1 MNKLKDP
8 RLIAAI
14 IVVVAIACAAG
25 FMAYKYYT
33 GEDYLYSKICQ
44 DFDEGKW
51 QEVVDTY
58 PKVEWDDKFCSLNRA
73 EALTRVAESYY
84 HLGQYAKGRE
94 AVEEVLGMGS
104 EAKLRVIEPWMAEH
118 QLYGDMAAIIPLDL
132 PAAATLFAH
141 RNKNDVYRAMAIFFD
156 KQDWEAMN
164 RMRYANEGYH
174 QLALLHRPE
183 FSEHS
188 SDLRRD
194 LIYNELLECELAPEF
209 AIEYGDAALI
219 DFSAMPLSERLDK
232 AENAYRLAM
241 TNYPYKKAEIETRLK
256 YVDMLRNDMNTDP
269 AKVKGD
275 EREHPWLLENYAF
288 HIGRRSDCNLWHYS
302 PGNLPEDNSVG
313 IIGSFEGSENRRNI
327 YIGRIKMTW
336 NGDTYRPL
344 IADSCLMFEI
354 EPYRGIYN
362 VREIDGKTINW
373 RNQQ

>member
-8 RLIAAI
+8 KLIAAI
-14 IVVVAIACAAG
+14 IVVVAIACATG
-25 FMAYKYYT
+25 FMAYKHYT

-44 DFDEGKW
+44 DFDEGKC

-58 PKVEWDDKFCSLNRA
+58 PKVEWDDKFWSLNRA
-73 EALTRVAESYY
+73 EALARVAESYY

-118 QLYGDMAAIIPLDL
+118 QLYGDMAEIIPTDL
-132 PAAATLFAH
+132 PAAARIFAR

-219 DFSAMPLSERLDK
+219 DFSDMPLSERLDK
-232 AENAYRLAM
+232 AENAYRLALA
-241 TNYPYKKAEIETRLK
+241 NYPYKKAEIETRLK

-313 IIGSFEGSENRRNI
+313 IIGSFEGCENRRNV

-344 IADSCLMFEI
+344 IADTCLMFEI

>member
-8 RLIAAI
+8 KLIAAI
-14 IVVVAIACAAG
+14 IVVVAIASAAG
-25 FMAYKYYT
+25 FMAFKYYT
-33 GEDYLYSKICQ
+33 GEVYLYSKICQ
-44 DFDEGKW
+44 DFDEEKW

-73 EALTRVAESYY
+73 EALARVAESYY

-118 QLYGDMAAIIPLDL
+118 QLYGDMAEIIPTDL
-132 PAAATLFAH
+132 PAAARIFAR

-164 RMRYANEGYH
+164 LMRYANEGYH

-219 DFSAMPLSERLDK
+219 DFSDMPLSERLDK
-232 AENAYRLAM
+232 AENAYRLALA
-241 TNYPYKKAEIETRLK
+241 NYPYKKAEIETRLK

-275 EREHPWLLENYAF
+275 EREHAWLLENYAF

-313 IIGSFEGSENRRNI
+313 IIGSFEGSENRRNV

>member
-8 RLIAAI
+8 KLIAAI
-14 IVVVAIACAAG
+14 IVVVAIASAAG
-25 FMAYKYYT
+25 FMAYKHYT

-44 DFDEGKW
+44 DFDEEKW

-73 EALTRVAESYY
+73 EALTHLAESYY

-118 QLYGDMAAIIPLDL
+118 QLYGDMAEIIPTDL
-132 PAAATLFAH
+132 PAAARIFAR

-164 RMRYANEGYH
+164 LMRYANEGYH

-219 DFSAMPLSERLDK
+219 DFSDMPLSERLDK
-232 AENAYRLAM
+232 AENAYRLALA
-241 TNYPYKKAEIETRLK
+241 NYPYKKAEIETRLK

-275 EREHPWLLENYAF
+275 EREHAWLLENYAF

-313 IIGSFEGSENRRNI
+313 IIGSFEGSENRRNV

-336 NGDTYRPL
+336 NDDTYRPL
-344 IADSCLMFEI
+344 IADTCLMFEI

>member
-8 RLIAAI
+8 KLIAAI
-14 IVVVAIACAAG
+14 IVVVAIACATG
-25 FMAYKYYT
+25 FMAYRHYT

-44 DFDEGKW
+44 DFDEGKC

-73 EALTRVAESYY
+73 EALARVAESYY

-118 QLYGDMAAIIPLDL
+118 QLYGDMAEIIPTDL
-132 PAAATLFAH
+132 PAAARIFAR

-219 DFSAMPLSERLDK
+219 DFSDMPLSERLDK
-232 AENAYRLAM
+232 AENAYRLALA
-241 TNYPYKKAEIETRLK
+241 NYPYKKAEIETRLK

-313 IIGSFEGSENRRNI
+313 IIGSFEGCENRRNV

-344 IADSCLMFEI
+344 IADTCLMFEI

>member
-14 IVVVAIACAAG
+14 IVVVAIACATG
-25 FMAYKYYT
+25 FMAYKHYT

-44 DFDEGKW
+44 DFDEGKC

-73 EALTRVAESYY
+73 EALARVAESYY

-118 QLYGDMAAIIPLDL
+118 QLYGDMAEIIPTDL
-132 PAAATLFAH
+132 PAAARIFAR

-219 DFSAMPLSERLDK
+219 DFSDMPLSERLDK
-232 AENAYRLAM
+232 AENAYRLALA
-241 TNYPYKKAEIETRLK
+241 NYPYKKAEIETRLK

-313 IIGSFEGSENRRNI
+313 IIGSFEGCENRRNV

-344 IADSCLMFEI
+344 IADTCLMFEI

>member
-8 RLIAAI
+8 KLIAAI
-14 IVVVAIACAAG
+14 IVVVAIACATG
-25 FMAYKYYT
+25 FMAYKHYT

-44 DFDEGKW
+44 DFDEGKC

-73 EALTRVAESYY
+73 EALARVAESYY

-118 QLYGDMAAIIPLDL
+118 QLYGDMAEIIPTDL
-132 PAAATLFAH
+132 PAAARIFAR

-219 DFSAMPLSERLDK
+219 DFSDMPLSERLDK
-232 AENAYRLAM
+232 AENAYRLALA
-241 TNYPYKKAEIETRLK
+241 NYPYKKAEIETRLK

-313 IIGSFEGSENRRNI
+313 IIGSFEGCENRRNV

-344 IADSCLMFEI
+344 IADTCLMFEI

-362 VREIDGKTINW
+362 VRGIDGKTINW

>member
-1 MNKLKDP
+1 
-8 RLIAAI
+8 
-14 IVVVAIACAAG
+14 
-25 FMAYKYYT
+25 MAYKHYT

-44 DFDEGKW
+44 DFDEGKC

-73 EALTRVAESYY
+73 EALARVAESYY

-118 QLYGDMAAIIPLDL
+118 QLYGDMAEIIPTDL
-132 PAAATLFAH
+132 PAAARIFAR

-219 DFSAMPLSERLDK
+219 DFSDMPLSERLDK
-232 AENAYRLAM
+232 AENAYRLALA
-241 TNYPYKKAEIETRLK
+241 NYPYKKAEIETRLK

-313 IIGSFEGSENRRNI
+313 IIGSFEGSENRRNV

-344 IADSCLMFEI
+344 IADTCLMFEI

>member
-8 RLIAAI
+8 KLIAAI
-14 IVVVAIACAAG
+14 IVVVAIACATG
-25 FMAYKYYT
+25 FMAYKHYT

-44 DFDEGKW
+44 DFDEGKC

-73 EALTRVAESYY
+73 EALARVAESYY

-118 QLYGDMAAIIPLDL
+118 QLYGDMAEIIPTDL
-132 PAAATLFAH
+132 PAAARIFAR

-183 FSEHS
+183 FSEHP

-219 DFSAMPLSERLDK
+219 DFSDMPLSERLDK
-232 AENAYRLAM
+232 AENAYRLALA
-241 TNYPYKKAEIETRLK
+241 NYPYKKAEIETRLK

-313 IIGSFEGSENRRNI
+313 IIGSFEGCENRRNV

-344 IADSCLMFEI
+344 IADTCLMFEI

>member
-14 IVVVAIACAAG
+14 IVVVAIASAAG
-25 FMAYKYYT
+25 FMAFKYYT

-73 EALTRVAESYY
+73 EALARVAESYY

-118 QLYGDMAAIIPLDL
+118 QLYGDMAEIIPTDL
-132 PAAATLFAH
+132 PAAARIFAR

-219 DFSAMPLSERLDK
+219 DFSDMPLNERLDK
-232 AENAYRLAM
+232 AENAYRLALA
-241 TNYPYKKAEIETRLK
+241 NYPYKKAEIETRLK

-313 IIGSFEGSENRRNI
+313 IIGSFEGSENRRNV

>member
-8 RLIAAI
+8 KLIAAI
-14 IVVVAIACAAG
+14 IVVVAIASAAG
-25 FMAYKYYT
+25 FMAFKYYT
-33 GEDYLYSKICQ
+33 GEVYLYSKICQ
-44 DFDEGKW
+44 DFDEEKW

-73 EALTRVAESYY
+73 EALARVAESYY

-118 QLYGDMAAIIPLDL
+118 QLYGDMAEIIPTDL
-132 PAAATLFAH
+132 PAAARIFAR

-219 DFSAMPLSERLDK
+219 DFSDMPLNERLDK
-232 AENAYRLAM
+232 AENAYRLALA
-241 TNYPYKKAEIETRLK
+241 NYPYKKAEIETRLK

-275 EREHPWLLENYAF
+275 EREHAWLLENYAF

-313 IIGSFEGSENRRNI
+313 IIGSFEGSENRRNV

>member
-8 RLIAAI
+8 KLIAAI
-14 IVVVAIACAAG
+14 IVVVAIACATG
-25 FMAYKYYT
+25 FMAYKHYT

-44 DFDEGKW
+44 DFDEGKC

-58 PKVEWDDKFCSLNRA
+58 PTVEWDDKFCSLNRA
-73 EALTRVAESYY
+73 EALARVAESYY

-118 QLYGDMAAIIPLDL
+118 QLYGDMAEIIPTDL
-132 PAAATLFAH
+132 PAAARIFAR

-219 DFSAMPLSERLDK
+219 DFSDMPLSERLDK
-232 AENAYRLAM
+232 AENAYRLALA
-241 TNYPYKKAEIETRLK
+241 NYPYKKAEIETRLK

-313 IIGSFEGSENRRNI
+313 IIGSFEGCENRRNV

-344 IADSCLMFEI
+344 IADTCLMFEI

>member
-8 RLIAAI
+8 KLIAAI
-14 IVVVAIACAAG
+14 IVVVAIACATG
-25 FMAYKYYT
+25 FMAYKHYT

-44 DFDEGKW
+44 DFDEGKC

-73 EALTRVAESYY
+73 EALARVAESYY

-118 QLYGDMAAIIPLDL
+118 QLYGDMAEIIPTDL
-132 PAAATLFAH
+132 PAAARIFAR

-219 DFSAMPLSERLDK
+219 DFSDMPLSERLDK
-232 AENAYRLAM
+232 AENAYRLALA
-241 TNYPYKKAEIETRLK
+241 NYPYKKAEIETRLK

-288 HIGRRSDCNLWHYS
+288 HIGRRSDCNLWHDS

-313 IIGSFEGSENRRNI
+313 IIGSFEGCENRRNV

-344 IADSCLMFEI
+344 IADTCLMFEI

>member
-8 RLIAAI
+8 KLIAAI
-14 IVVVAIACAAG
+14 IVVVAIACATG
-25 FMAYKYYT
+25 FMAYKHYT

-44 DFDEGKW
+44 DFDEGKC

-73 EALTRVAESYY
+73 EALARVAESYY

-118 QLYGDMAAIIPLDL
+118 QLYGDMAEIIPTDL
-132 PAAATLFAH
+132 PAAARIFAR

-219 DFSAMPLSERLDK
+219 DFSDMPLSERLDK
-232 AENAYRLAM
+232 AENAYRLALA
-241 TNYPYKKAEIETRLK
+241 NYPYKKAEIETRLK

-313 IIGSFEGSENRRNI
+313 IIGSFEGCENRRNV

-344 IADSCLMFEI
+344 IADTCLMFEI

>member
-14 IVVVAIACAAG
+14 IVVVAIASAAG
-25 FMAYKYYT
+25 FMAYKHYT

-44 DFDEGKW
+44 DFDEEKW

-73 EALTRVAESYY
+73 EALARVAESYY

-118 QLYGDMAAIIPLDL
+118 QLYGDMAEIIPTDL
-132 PAAATLFAH
+132 PAAARIFAR

-219 DFSAMPLSERLDK
+219 DFSDMPLSERLDK
-232 AENAYRLAM
+232 AENAYRLALA
-241 TNYPYKKAEIETRLK
+241 NYPYKKAEIETRLK

-313 IIGSFEGSENRRNI
+313 IIGSFEGSENRRNV

-344 IADSCLMFEI
+344 IADTCLMFEI

>member
-1 MNKLKDP
+1 
-8 RLIAAI
+8 
-14 IVVVAIACAAG
+14 
-25 FMAYKYYT
+25 MAYKHYT

-44 DFDEGKW
+44 DFDEEKW

-73 EALTRVAESYY
+73 EALTRLAESYY

-118 QLYGDMAAIIPLDL
+118 QLYGDMAEIIPTDL
-132 PAAATLFAH
+132 PAAARIFAR

-219 DFSAMPLSERLDK
+219 DFSEMPLSERLDK
-232 AENAYRLAM
+232 AENAYRLALA
-241 TNYPYKKAEIETRLK
+241 NYPYKKAEIETRLK
-256 YVDMLRNDMNTDP
+256 YVDMLRSDMNTDP

-313 IIGSFEGSENRRNI
+313 IIGSFEGSENRRNV

-344 IADSCLMFEI
+344 IADTCLMFEI

>member
-8 RLIAAI
+8 KLIAAI
-14 IVVVAIACAAG
+14 IVVVAIACATG
-25 FMAYKYYT
+25 FMAYKHYT

-44 DFDEGKW
+44 DFDEGKC

-73 EALTRVAESYY
+73 EALARVAESYY

-118 QLYGDMAAIIPLDL
+118 QLYGDMAEIIPTDL
-132 PAAATLFAH
+132 PAAARVFAR

-219 DFSAMPLSERLDK
+219 DFSDMPLSERLDK
-232 AENAYRLAM
+232 AENAYRLALA
-241 TNYPYKKAEIETRLK
+241 NYPYKKAEIETRLK

-313 IIGSFEGSENRRNI
+313 IIGSFEGCENRRNV

-344 IADSCLMFEI
+344 IADTCLMFEI

>member
-8 RLIAAI
+8 KLIAAI
-14 IVVVAIACAAG
+14 IVVVAIASAAG
-25 FMAYKYYT
+25 FMAFKYYT
-33 GEDYLYSKICQ
+33 GEVYLYSKICQ
-44 DFDEGKW
+44 DFDEEKW

-73 EALTRVAESYY
+73 EALARVAESYY

-118 QLYGDMAAIIPLDL
+118 QLYGDMAEIIPTDL
-132 PAAATLFAH
+132 PAAARIFAR

-219 DFSAMPLSERLDK
+219 DFSDMPLSERLDK
-232 AENAYRLAM
+232 AENAYRLALA
-241 TNYPYKKAEIETRLK
+241 NYPYKKAEIETRLK

-313 IIGSFEGSENRRNI
+313 IIGSFEGSENRRNV

-344 IADSCLMFEI
+344 IADTCLMFEI

>member
-8 RLIAAI
+8 KLIAAI
-14 IVVVAIACAAG
+14 IVVVAIACATG
-25 FMAYKYYT
+25 FMAYKHYT

-44 DFDEGKW
+44 DFDEGKC

-58 PKVEWDDKFCSLNRA
+58 PKVEWDDKFCSLNHA
-73 EALTRVAESYY
+73 EALARVAESYY

-118 QLYGDMAAIIPLDL
+118 QLYGDMAEIIPTDL
-132 PAAATLFAH
+132 PAAARIFAR

-219 DFSAMPLSERLDK
+219 DFSDMPLSERLDK
-232 AENAYRLAM
+232 AENAYRLALA
-241 TNYPYKKAEIETRLK
+241 NYPYKKAEIETRLK

-313 IIGSFEGSENRRNI
+313 IIGSFEGCENRRNV

-344 IADSCLMFEI
+344 IADTCLMFEI

>member
-1 MNKLKDP
+1 
-8 RLIAAI
+8 
-14 IVVVAIACAAG
+14 
-25 FMAYKYYT
+25 MAFKYYT
-33 GEDYLYSKICQ
+33 GEVYLYSKICQ
-44 DFDEGKW
+44 DFDEEKW

-73 EALTRVAESYY
+73 EALARVAESYY

-118 QLYGDMAAIIPLDL
+118 QLYGDMAEIIPTDL
-132 PAAATLFAH
+132 PAAARIFAR

-219 DFSAMPLSERLDK
+219 DFSDMPLSERLDK
-232 AENAYRLAM
+232 AENAYRLALA
-241 TNYPYKKAEIETRLK
+241 NYPYKKAEIETRLK
-256 YVDMLRNDMNTDP
+256 YVDMLRSDMNTDP

-313 IIGSFEGSENRRNI
+313 IIGSFEGSENRRNV

-344 IADSCLMFEI
+344 IADTCLMFEI

>member
-8 RLIAAI
+8 KLIAAI
-14 IVVVAIACAAG
+14 IVVVAIASAAG
-25 FMAYKYYT
+25 FMAFKYYT
-33 GEDYLYSKICQ
+33 GEVYLYSKICQ
-44 DFDEGKW
+44 DFDEEKG

-73 EALTRVAESYY
+73 EALARVAESYY

-118 QLYGDMAAIIPLDL
+118 QLYGDMAEIIPTDL
-132 PAAATLFAH
+132 PAAARIFAR

-219 DFSAMPLSERLDK
+219 DFSDMPLSERLDK
-232 AENAYRLAM
+232 AENAYRLALA
-241 TNYPYKKAEIETRLK
+241 NYPYKKAEIETRLK

-313 IIGSFEGSENRRNI
+313 IIGSFEGSENRRNV

-344 IADSCLMFEI
+344 IADTCLMFEI

>member
-8 RLIAAI
+8 KLIAAI
-14 IVVVAIACAAG
+14 IVIVAIACATG
-25 FMAYKYYT
+25 FMAYKHYT

-73 EALTRVAESYY
+73 EALACVAESYY

-118 QLYGDMAAIIPLDL
+118 QLYGDMAEIIPTDL
-132 PAAATLFAH
+132 PAAARIFAR

-219 DFSAMPLSERLDK
+219 DFSEMPLSERLDK
-232 AENAYRLAM
+232 AENAYRLALA
-241 TNYPYKKAEIETRLK
+241 NYPYKKAEIETRLK
-256 YVDMLRNDMNTDP
+256 YVDMLRSDMNTDP

-313 IIGSFEGSENRRNI
+313 IIGSFEGSENRRNV